1 VAPYSLLEF
10 RVFTL
15 KKYKANFWR
24 GESYWDSSTVKHRGV
39 YHWGESEVW
48 AITTSKTL
56 RTSWEW
62 HKLKLLWQK
71 WTTESPP
78 CRTIMKK
85 PGVYRVFKR
94 STQKI
99 HCTSYIWSFSSF
111 LHCKNG
117 PSAQTVPI
125 LCHILSFRTT
135 RGWSE
140 HVRWPLTHFLS
151 SAFSPSKNTRQIF
164 GGVNP
169 TEILAQWSTG
179 GVYHW
184 GESEVWAITTS
195 KTLRTSWEWHKLK
208 LLWQKWTDGVAS
220 LPNYYEKTRS
230 IPSFQA
236 FYTENSLYFL
246 YMKFFVLFALQKMV
260 PAPKQCPYYAIFYL
274 LEPPEAGRS
283 T

>member
-1 VAPYSLLEF
+1 
-10 RVFTL
+10 
-15 KKYKANFWR
+15 
-24 GESYWDSSTVKHRGV
+24 
-39 YHWGESEVW
+39 
-48 AITTSKTL
+48 
-56 RTSWEW
+56 
-62 HKLKLLWQK
+62 
-71 WTTESPP
+71 
-78 CRTIMKK
+78 MKK

-179 GVYHW
+179 GYTI
-184 GESEVWAITTS
+184 GENLKFEL
-195 KTLRTSWEWHKLK
+195 LRP
-208 LLWQKWTDGVAS
+208 QKR
-220 LPNYYEKTRS
+220 YEPLGNDTNWN
-230 IPSFQA
+230 F
-236 FYTENSLYFL
+236 
-246 YMKFFVLFALQKMV
+246 
-260 PAPKQCPYYAIFYL
+260 C
-274 LEPPEAGRS
+274 GRS
-283 T
+283 TRRSRLLAELLWKNQEYTEFSSVLHRKFTVLPIYEVFRPFCIAKNGPSAQTVPILCHILSFRTTRGWSEHVRWPLTHFLSSAFSPSKNTRQIFGGVNPTEILAQWSTGGYTIGENLKFELLRPQNRY